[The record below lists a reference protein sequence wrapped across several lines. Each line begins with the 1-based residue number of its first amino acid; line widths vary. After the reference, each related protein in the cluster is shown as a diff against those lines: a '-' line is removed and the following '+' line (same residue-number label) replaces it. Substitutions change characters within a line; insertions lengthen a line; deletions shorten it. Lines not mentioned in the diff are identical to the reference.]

1 MKLIKKSKEYNIK
14 NYFEYN
20 KKKNISILRMVSLII
35 FFVIIFNISK
45 GILEIK
51 NIEDY
56 ILENNDSQSTL
67 LNSKEEFDKIKS
79 SDTDDTINMGN
90 VRKIFDTVGEENI
103 DSLDIDNNNVRIIGR
118 TKDIKIIERLLKN
131 KLLKGTYV
139 KKIEGG
145 SLYTFEIC
153 SGEKF

>member
-20 KKKNISILRMVSLII
+20 KKKNISILRIISLII
-35 FFVIIFNISK
+35 FFVIIFNIST

-56 ILENNDSQSTL
+56 ILENNDSNSAL
-67 LNSKEEFDKIKS
+67 LNSKKEFDKIKS
-79 SDTDDTINMGN
+79 SDTDDTINMVN

-118 TKDIKIIERLLKN
+118 TKDMKIIEKLLKN

-153 SGEKF
+153 SGEKV

>member
-20 KKKNISILRMVSLII
+20 KKKNISILRIISLII
-35 FFVIIFNISK
+35 FFVIIFNIST

-56 ILENNDSQSTL
+56 ILENNDSNSAL
-67 LNSKEEFDKIKS
+67 LNSKKEFDKIKS
-79 SDTDDTINMGN
+79 SDTDDTINMVN

-118 TKDIKIIERLLKN
+118 TKDMKIIEKLLKN

-145 SLYTFEIC
+145 SSYTFEIC
-153 SGEKF
+153 SGEKV